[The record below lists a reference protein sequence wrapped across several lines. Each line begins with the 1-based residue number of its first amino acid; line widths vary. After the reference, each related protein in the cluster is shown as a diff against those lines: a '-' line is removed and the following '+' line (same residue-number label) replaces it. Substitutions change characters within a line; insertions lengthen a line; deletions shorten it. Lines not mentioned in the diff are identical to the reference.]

1 MTDMDLPSVILL
13 LILTWAL
20 IRAILSVTSSKVNIL
35 GRLPPGPKP
44 LPVIGNLH
52 QLGDKPHKSL
62 AELAKL
68 HGPLMSLKLGQVT
81 TIVVSSPAMAKE
93 VLQTHDQHLS
103 NRTIPDA
110 LYVHDHQL
118 TGLPWI
124 PVSNL
129 WRSLRKICNTQ
140 LFSVK
145 VLDANQ
151 QLRRR
156 KVKELFEYV
165 KRSGVNGE
173 AVDIGREAFT
183 TTLNLLSNTIFSV
196 DLADPTSE
204 LARQFKEV
212 TWNIMKDAGT
222 PNLGDYFP
230 LLKKIDPQ
238 GIRRRMT
245 VHFKRLLDMFDG
257 MIDQRLKIRES
268 SGLVNTDVLDTL
280 LTIIEEKTED
290 IHKFQV
296 NHLLLVLFVAGTDTT
311 ASTFQWAMA
320 ELLRNPEVL
329 AKARAELVQVIGK
342 GNPVEESDIS
352 RLPYLQAVVKE
363 TFRLHPAVPLLLP
376 RRAEADVEVAGFT
389 IPKGAQVM
397 VNAWAIGRDSS
408 TWEDPNEFKPE
419 RFLGSEID
427 VKGRSFELIPFGGGR
442 RICPGL
448 PLALRMLHLMLG
460 TLIHSFD
467 WKLEDGK
474 KPKDID
480 LEDKFGISLQLARP
494 LRAIPTPLA

>member
-1 MTDMDLPSVILL
+1 MDLLSVILL
-13 LILTWAL
+13 VILTWAL
-20 IRAILSVTSSKVNIL
+20 IRTAHSITRPNPNIS
-35 GRLPPGPKP
+35 GKLPPGPKP

-62 AELAKL
+62 SRLAQL

-81 TIVVSSPAMAKE
+81 AIVVSSPAMAKE

-110 LYVHDHQL
+110 LHILGHQH

-124 PVSNL
+124 PVSNH
-129 WRSLRKICNTQ
+129 WRTLRKICNTQ
-140 LFSVK
+140 LFAVK
-145 VLDANQ
+145 VLDTNQ
-151 QLRRR
+151 ELRRR
-156 KVKELFEYV
+156 KVRELFEGV
-165 KRSGVNGE
+165 RRSGSAGE
-173 AVDIGREAFT
+173 SVDIGSEAFT

-196 DLADPTSE
+196 DLADPKSE
-204 LARQFKEV
+204 LAREFKEV
-212 TWNIMKDAGT
+212 AWGIMKEAGT

-230 LLKKIDPQ
+230 LLRKIDPQ

-245 VHFKRLLDMFDG
+245 VHFERILSLLDG
-257 MIDQRLKIRES
+257 MINQRLRVRES
-268 SGLVNTDVLDTL
+268 SGVVHGDVLDTL
-280 LTIIEEKTED
+280 LNIIEEKTED
-290 IHKFQV
+290 INRHQV
-296 NHLLLVLFVAGTDTT
+296 LHFLLVLFVAGTDTT

-329 AKARAELVQVIGK
+329 SKARAELNQIIGK
-342 GNPVEESDIS
+342 GKQVEESDIA

-363 TFRLHPAVPLLLP
+363 TFRLHPVVPLLLP
-376 RRAEADVEVAGFT
+376 RRAETDVEIGGFK
-389 IPKGAQVM
+389 IPKGAQIM
-397 VNAWAIGRDSS
+397 VNAWAIGRDSG

-427 VKGRSFELIPFGGGR
+427 VRGRSFELIPFGAGR

-448 PLALRMLHLMLG
+448 PLAIRMLHLMLG

-467 WKLEDGK
+467 WKLEDDK
-474 KPKDID
+474 KDVD
-480 LEDKFGISLQLARP
+480 MDDKFGITLEMARP
-494 LRAIPTPLA
+494 LRAVPSPAQG